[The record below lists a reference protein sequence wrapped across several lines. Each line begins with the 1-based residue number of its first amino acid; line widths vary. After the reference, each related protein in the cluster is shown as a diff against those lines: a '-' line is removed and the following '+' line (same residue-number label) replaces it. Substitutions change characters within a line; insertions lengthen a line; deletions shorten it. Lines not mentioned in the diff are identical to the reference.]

1 MDGMVFDARFLLL
14 SSPTRT
20 QRTLPVVVL
29 RIVLCRVS
37 CRTWLNQ
44 GRLRQRARLA
54 SMGVSSR
61 LLLLCLTSSYVGGAG
76 ELYYVSPSAMSGWA
90 GAGGQ
95 KVIQIDRLSDSGDL
109 GPALLRCAPRSF
121 TSSLWRPRSYPQ
133 SVVARK
139 IAGVYEVWPNESY
152 AGSWVGSRDSSR
164 RTVGLVSCEQIRG
177 RSSWQTIRIPTSFGN
192 LTR

>member
-44 GRLRQRARLA
+44 GRRRQRARLA

-61 LLLLCLTSSYVGGAG
+61 LLLLC
-76 ELYYVSPSAMSGWA
+76 
-90 GAGGQ
+90 
-95 KVIQIDRLSDSGDL
+95 
-109 GPALLRCAPRSF
+109 
-121 TSSLWRPRSYPQ
+121 
-133 SVVARK
+133 
-139 IAGVYEVWPNESY
+139 
-152 AGSWVGSRDSSR
+152 
-164 RTVGLVSCEQIRG
+164 
-177 RSSWQTIRIPTSFGN
+177 
-192 LTR
+192 